1 MTRTSREV
9 IQVFCASPAMCVH
22 CPCQHVNCCSFPVG
36 GLSNELLLHVIRLI
50 GICSCC
56 YPPLIIHAQIC
67 KETGLSVS
75 SSNAGGVGE
84 PAPGG
89 GKMTPWVPVC
99 FRAFRPPLPG
109 RLAKKQKRCHC
120 HCVLTIGQQSCL
132 GFLSGIIRQNWN
144 DTEKISMAPAQ

>member
-22 CPCQHVNCCSFPVG
+22 CPCQHVNCCYFPVG
-36 GLSNELLLHVIRLI
+36 GLSNELLLFIIQLL

-67 KETGLSVS
+67 KETCLSVS

-109 RLAKKQKRCHC
+109 RLATTKALSLSLCADNWS
-120 HCVLTIGQQSCL
+120 TI
-132 GFLSGIIRQNWN
+132 LSWIPFGDHPSKLERYRE
-144 DTEKISMAPAQ
+144 D